1 MLTDTSRVSVVE
13 QSYGRLKEHVLGL
26 KQKVTIVLLG
36 DFNARVGRSTVVNP
50 GVHAQ
55 RGLWYLVCASLCVC
69 LWFFRATCNE
79 ADREQYQWLQC
90 YKRFKNDRAIFLK
103 WPRSCLRNW
112 QCR

>member
-55 RGLWYLVCASLCVC
+55 
-69 LWFFRATCNE
+69 
-79 ADREQYQWLQC
+79 
-90 YKRFKNDRAIFLK
+90 
-103 WPRSCLRNW
+103 
-112 QCR
+112 